1 MPCAG
6 NRCSCGERVEV
17 RGIQAAY
24 MHTLVPSRGDHEFLG
39 AMVIHIGDLLDVLGV
54 AEAVQGN
61 PSVKHGG

>member
-1 MPCAG
+1 
-6 NRCSCGERVEV
+6 
-17 RGIQAAY
+17 